1 MMTFNA
7 TDKIVKRIAESG
19 VEAAAECFAEC
30 LKFLRL
36 CASTPDTDFVPSK
49 YVDAGWHEFVLCTR
63 DYTQLCQEQFGGYIH
78 HDPSDLPDE
87 EAYERTRQALLAQNG
102 ELNEAFWPPLSAGS
116 CSGNCQSGKCKTL
129 LAASCT
135 GNCSSGKCKTFF

>member
-1 MMTFNA
+1 MLNIQ
-7 TDKIVKRIAESG
+7 DKIVKRIADAG

-49 YVDAGWHEFVLCTR
+49 YVDEGWHEFVLCTR
-63 DYTQLCQEQFGGYIH
+63 DYANFCESEFGAYIH
-78 HDPSDLPDE
+78 HEPTEGADE
-87 EAYERTRQALLAQNG
+87 DAYERTRQALLAQNG

-116 CSGNCQSGKCKTL
+116 CNGTCQSGKCKT
-129 LAASCT
+129 
-135 GNCSSGKCKTFF
+135 FF